1 MPTLLGQ
8 AYNTY
13 FKRFLQFG
21 HSGNNGNPTSTTSIQ
36 AGDGVN
42 TSVSLS
48 DDVFHVQPQNDDS
61 NQAML
66 VKNQSGSNI
75 LSVDTSS
82 SLVKAGVSQVNAL
95 TMYKDMGLFDF
106 SPSAGVHNPM
116 VANPMM
122 FSDSGDDIAVDSSMF
137 GTGTDPA
144 TTLDISSDG
153 TPRIAIASY
162 WYLDNNITI
171 DSVRYMAMADGSA
184 TLNFHIMSYTMDNST
199 NFGDLSAGAVHANAS
214 VSAINSG
221 VKTGTFSLDTAN
233 IDLDKVVIGF
243 VENAT
248 DTSDVA
254 VSFQIKY
261 HIR

>member
-1 MPTLLGQ
+1 MPTKEGK
-8 AYNTY
+8 TY
-13 FKRFLQFG
+13 ATTYPNDLTVDNSSHTGITTVSKQIVDG
-21 HSGNNGNPTSTTSIQ
+21 KGNRSFI
-36 AGDGVN
+36 
-42 TSVSLS
+42 SLS
-48 DDVFHVQPQNDDS
+48 DDIVLVAPNVDDTTAAFAVRS
-61 NQAML
+61 TRGTIILAADTTNNV
-66 VKNQSGSNI
+66 VKSG
-75 LSVDTSS
+75 
-82 SLVKAGVSQVNAL
+82 AAL
-95 TMYKDMGLFDF
+95 TNVLTLEKEMGLFDF
-106 SPSAGVHNPM
+106 SPTAGVHNPLI
-116 VANPMM
+116 ATNMM
-122 FSDSGDDIAVDSSMF
+122 FSDAGYDIQEDTSMF
-137 GTGTDPA
+137 GNGTDPA
-144 TTLDISSDG
+144 TTLDITSYG

-248 DTSDVA
+248 DTSDVS